1 MAQVT
6 GPSRNPETVGPISVQ
21 KGWAD
26 IGPTYFLSP
35 FLLRPGQTQPN
46 IYGPAQVR
54 DELIAER
61 EQ

>member
-35 FLLRPGQTQPN
+35 FLLRPG
-46 IYGPAQVR
+46 
-54 DELIAER
+54 
-61 EQ
+61 